1 MNPHFADKTNRP
13 DDACLREALGAS
25 DAVRLE
31 IVIFLQE
38 TGIYPCD
45 GVLGSTGPGF
55 SGWQLPGSAAGNS
68 TGPHGGGA

>member
-31 IVIFLQE
+31 IVTFLQQAFDP
-38 TGIYPCD
+38 IDYFC
-45 GVLGSTGPGF
+45 
-55 SGWQLPGSAAGNS
+55 A
-68 TGPHGGGA
+68 